1 MTEPLKTDDDR
12 LIEAEVLARKIIATQ
27 PANPDALNGL
37 GLILMEKADY
47 ATAAGYFL
55 QAIEREPERQDFT
68 SNLLRALSKAAQAA
82 IEAGSPAAAMDHL
95 QKSLLIDPNRV
106 ETVCQM
112 AFSLSYCYRFAE
124 ALQMADKAVGM
135 KRHHA
140 HAHDV
145 RGLALMGSDKIN
157 DAMAAF
163 EKALEID
170 PNFVSAHTNLGT
182 ALLARRDHRE
192 ALGHLNKALQLDP
205 NNAMACNN
213 LGLVLADM
221 AKFVEAEAVLRQA
234 VVTAP
239 DFAEAHFNLSRVL
252 LIQGKYLEGWQENE
266 WRWKCRSFP
275 STWRAFPY
283 PMLKTESVAGKTV
296 LVWSEQGIGDEIMF
310 ANPVPDLIAEGAS
323 VIMECGDRLV
333 DVFGRSFPG
342 ATVVP
347 RTDPPSPLIAQ
358 TGIDYQTPMGSLCVR
373 YRTTKTAFEESE
385 RRYLHADPARQ
396 AELADRYRKLGPGPL
411 VGICWRSGNPIAGS
425 ERSAPLDLWG
435 PVLTQAPCRFI
446 SLQYGEV
453 GEDVLGVRGG
463 LGVDVHVDGDVNPLE
478 NAEDWFAQ
486 VGAMDMVISIDNSTI
501 QVSGSQGVPTWTL
514 LNYLPEW
521 RFGMA
526 GAGHDWH
533 PSLRV
538 YRQPAPGDWHSVF
551 DGVGADFADWLK
563 ASQKEGSGDIP

>member
-1 MTEPLKTDDDR
+1 MTDPLKTDDPR
-12 LIEAEVLARKIIATQ
+12 LIEAEMLARKIIATQ
-27 PANPDALNGL
+27 PNNPDALNGL
-37 GLILMEKADY
+37 GLILMERADY
-47 ATAAGYFL
+47 AAAEGYFS
-55 QAIEREPERQDFT
+55 QALEREPERQDFS
-68 SNLLRALSKAAQAA
+68 SNLLRALSKAADKAV
-82 IEAGSPAAAMDHL
+82 EAGSPETAMDHL

-112 AFSLSYCYRFAE
+112 AFALSSFDRYAE
-124 ALQMADKAVGM
+124 AIEMADKAVSM
-135 KRHHA
+135 RSHHA

-145 RGLALMGSDKIN
+145 RGLALLGSDKIN
-157 DAMAAF
+157 DSVASF
-163 EKALEID
+163 QKALEID

-182 ALLARRDHRE
+182 AFLARGDHRE
-192 ALGHLNKALQLDP
+192 ALGHLDRALQLEPD
-205 NNAMACNN
+205 NAMACNN

-221 AKFVEAEAVLRQA
+221 AKFAEAEAVLRRA

-252 LIQGKYLEGWQENE
+252 LMRGKYLEGWQENE

-275 STWRAFPY
+275 STWREFPY
-283 PMLKTESVAGKTV
+283 PILGTEGVAGKSV

-310 ANPVPDLIAEGAS
+310 ANPIPDLIAEGAS
-323 VIMECGDRLV
+323 VVIECGERLV
-333 DVFGRSFPG
+333 GVFDRSFPG
-342 ATVVP
+342 AAVVP

-358 TGIDYQTPMGSLCVR
+358 AGINYQTPMGSLCVR
-373 YRTTKTAFEESE
+373 YRTTKIAFDASE
-385 RRYLHADPARQ
+385 GKYLHADPARQ
-396 AELADRYRKLGPGPL
+396 ADLVHRYRKLGPGPL
-411 VGICWRSGNPIAGS
+411 VGICWRSGNPIAGG

-435 PVLTQAPCRFI
+435 AILTQAPCRFI

-453 GEDVLGVRGG
+453 EEDISGIKER
-463 LGVDVHVDGDVNPLE
+463 LGVDIHVDSEVNPLE

-514 LNYLPEW
+514 LSYLPEW

-526 GAGHDWH
+526 GTGHDWH

-538 YRQPAPGDWHSVF
+538 YRQPTPGDWRAVF
-551 DGVGADFADWLK
+551 DGIGADFAEWL
-563 ASQKEGSGDIP
+563 ARSQEGEA